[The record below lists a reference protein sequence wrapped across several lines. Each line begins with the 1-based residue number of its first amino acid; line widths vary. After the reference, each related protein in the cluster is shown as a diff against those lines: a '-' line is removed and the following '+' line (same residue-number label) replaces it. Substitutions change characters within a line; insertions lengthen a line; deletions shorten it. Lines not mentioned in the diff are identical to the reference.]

1 MNGYPAASF
10 PKNGTVE
17 FGFPAYA
24 FPISVLFPIFV
35 GPLPDAFDYIAS
47 EVRTRS
53 VASTA
58 RTRGVS
64 SELRTR
70 GV

>member
-24 FPISVLFPIFV
+24 FPISMFPTFA
-35 GPLPDAFDYIAS
+35 GPLPDAYDYIAS